1 VLYSGQQSAIEE
13 YGGLRLSIVGAA
25 ASFTGRRE
33 VKKQQSG
40 FTLIELIMVIVILG
54 ILAAV
59 SVPKF
64 VDLSTEADLAAVKGV
79 AGGLSS
85 AAAVNYSVKVASP
98 TANWVTISACSNVTS
113 ALLSYPAG
121 YTIAAGVGGITA
133 AGTELCTIGVTGSAT
148 KTANFVAIGA

>member
-1 VLYSGQQSAIEE
+1 MEE
-13 YGGLRLSIVGAA
+13 FGGLRLSIVGAA

-59 SVPKF
+59 AVPKF
-64 VDLSTEADLAAVKGV
+64 VDLSSEAEIAAVKGV

-85 AAAVNYSVKVASP
+85 AAAVNYSIKVSGNTNFVA
-98 TANWVTISACSNVTS
+98 ISGCSHVTS
-113 ALLSYPAG
+113 ALLNYPTGYSVSAG
-121 YTIAAGVGGITA
+121 AGGLTA
-133 AGTELCTIGVTGSAT
+133 GATELCTITST
-148 KTANFVAIGA
+148 SNSKTANFVAIGA